1 MTYSDKLK
9 DPRWQKKRLE
19 ILARDNWTC
28 QKCMDNETTLHVH
41 HLKYN
46 GNPWESDEG
55 DLITLCKHC
64 HEFIENEKARD
75 MKIFKWSWEDDSV
88 IMFGSTDEGMVV
100 RVVDTDNNYSCSFKI
115 NNFAQELQIWLAGQ
129 IY

>member
-1 MTYSDKLK
+1 MKYSDKLK

-19 ILARDNWTC
+19 ILERDNWTC
-28 QKCMDNETTLHVH
+28 QKCMDKEITLHVH

-46 GNPWESDEG
+46 GNPWELDEG

-75 MKIFKWSWEDDSV
+75 MKIFKWSWEDG
-88 IMFGSTDEGMVV
+88 IL
-100 RVVDTDNNYSCSFKI
+100 RVANNISKRVDRLKGLGNAIVPQVAYQIFKAI
-115 NNFAQELQIWLAGQ
+115 VDFENKTV
-129 IY
+129 